1 MTDLPRYGRRHLLG
15 GLAALPVLTRAGDLC
30 AAAARA
36 APPGAPVPVTLFP
49 DGAARLLV
57 AGPPHGALSGW
68 ADAVLPALEQSLPH
82 DTLIRR
88 AVVGGADGVTG
99 ANQFEARGVPDGLSL
114 LMAPGQAVLA
124 WMVGDPRA
132 QFDVGHW
139 LPVMAGVTS
148 GLVVG
153 RPTFTAPDGR
163 IRIAIGGGSVAGPDL
178 PALLGCELLGA
189 PPEPV
194 VGLTD
199 PAALQTAFAQG
210 TVDAVFLRG
219 HAVSEQVPALAAV
232 GAQRLF
238 TLGAFDDAGR
248 MVRDPA
254 LPDVPSL
261 AEVYEMRAGRRP
273 SGPLYGAWVAAAAAS
288 LLEFALV
295 LPQLTT
301 AAMVSVWR
309 RAGTEATAANSV
321 QTTAAAL
328 GVRPLAGPSA
338 AAITMAAAA
347 DGSALLDL
355 RRWLATRFNWH
366 PAQ

>member
-1 MTDLPRYGRRHLLG
+1 MTDLPRHGRRHLLG
-15 GLAALPVLTRAGDLC
+15 VLAGLPVLARAGKLS
-30 AAAARA
+30 AAPARA
-36 APPGAPVPVTLFP
+36 AVPAAAVSVAPFP
-49 DGAARLLV
+49 DGARLLV
-57 AGPPHGALSGW
+57 AGPSNGALSGW
-68 ADAVLPALEQSLPH
+68 ADAVLPALEQSLPP
-82 DTLIRR
+82 DTSIRR

-99 ANQFEARGVPDGLSL
+99 ANQFEARGVPDGLTV

-139 LPVMAGVTS
+139 VPVMAGVTS
-148 GLVVG
+148 GLVAG
-153 RPTFTAPDGR
+153 RPTIAAPDGR
-163 IRIAIGGGSVAGPDL
+163 IRIAVGGSVAGPDL

-194 VGLTD
+194 FGLTD
-199 PAALQTAFAQG
+199 PAALQSALAQR

-219 HAVSEQVPALAAV
+219 NAVTEQFPALASV

-261 AEVYEMRAGRRP
+261 AEVYEIRSGRRP
-273 SGPLYGAWVAAAAAS
+273 SGPLYAAWAAAAAAS

-301 AAMVSVWR
+301 AAMVSLWR
-309 RAGTEATAANSV
+309 RAGTEATAAGSV
-321 QTTAAAL
+321 QMVAAAL
-328 GVRPLAGPSA
+328 GVRPLAGPA
-338 AAITMAAAA
+338 ATAITMAAAA